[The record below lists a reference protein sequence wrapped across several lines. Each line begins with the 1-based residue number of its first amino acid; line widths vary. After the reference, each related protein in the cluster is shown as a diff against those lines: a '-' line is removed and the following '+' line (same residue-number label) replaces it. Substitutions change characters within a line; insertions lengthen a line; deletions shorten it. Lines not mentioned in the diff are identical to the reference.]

1 MGRRP
6 VIRWADGRRSALFR
20 TDRRSGECWWRVLVP
35 LRPGSCTG
43 GDVAANGIR
52 GMGRWAC
59 VLMAG
64 LALVGLTPTGA
75 VAGGSSAS
83 LGEAEASS
91 RPTPRPM
98 RPAGERRVVRVPIPT
113 SGPRT
118 LDPAVGSSTYD
129 NRAVVQVYETL
140 LEYSYFERPLQ
151 LEPLLL
157 AEMPQELDGGTRYRF
172 KLRDDVY
179 FQDDPCFPG
188 GQGRRLV
195 TDDVFYSWKRLADP
209 AYRLE
214 NWARVDGMIVGF
226 DAYKDEQNERVNRG
240 EPFDYEAPVEGMV
253 KINDREFEIVLPDA
267 NRQFLFK
274 IATFQM
280 AIVPREAVEH
290 YGTDRMNSHMVGTGP
305 FRMVEW
311 LPGTQ
316 IVFERNPTFREVYY
330 PDVDFDAEDR
340 RRGFHH
346 SVGERLPIVD
356 RVEIKFFVEATPM
369 WLEFKAGQL
378 DHTTVPTTGFE
389 EAFYERRGRVLLNRD
404 WLRREIDYQPIA
416 LADFIYR
423 GFNMNDPLVGGYTP
437 EKIALRRAIA
447 MCMDLEEINRSRY
460 NNLPV
465 IYDGVVPPGV
475 DGHLPAG
482 SLQPPNR
489 GPDFERARALLREAG
504 YTVDQSGRVTDLPP
518 IDMYTSRGAESE
530 QIVEMFNRNMAQVGI
545 RMNPR
550 YVDFAQL
557 SEALNDGRAP
567 MFSLAWGMAYPDA
580 EYNLQLFYGPNAAPR
595 PNAFNFQN
603 DEYDELYLKIRT
615 MEPSEERTAVYRRM
629 QEIVNEYCVFIGS
642 QARVR
647 QYLVHPWMKNFKAT
661 EDFYNYFKYLDIDMS
676 HPRRPR

>member
-1 MGRRP
+1 MADIRNRGVGR
-6 VIRWADGRRSALFR
+6 AKLF
-20 TDRRSGECWWRVLVP
+20 GNAVGVLV
-35 LRPGSCTG
+35 
-43 GDVAANGIR
+43 
-52 GMGRWAC
+52 
-59 VLMAG
+59 AG
-64 LALVGLTPTGA
+64 LAFLGL
-75 VAGGSSAS
+75 GSSPSAGATTEAS
-83 LGEAEASS
+83 AEATVSN

-98 RPAGERRVVRVPIPT
+98 RPVGERKVIRVPIST
-113 SGPRT
+113 SGPRS
-118 LDPAVGSSTYD
+118 LDPAVGTSTYD

-157 AEMPQELDGGTRYRF
+157 AEMPEELDGGTRYRF

-209 AYRLE
+209 TYRLE
-214 NWARVDGMIVGF
+214 NWARVDRMILGF
-226 DAYKDEQNERVNRG
+226 NEYKDEQNERVNRG
-240 EPFDYEAPVEGMV
+240 ERFNYDAPVEGMV
-253 KINDREFEIVLPDA
+253 KINDREFEVILPDA

-290 YGTDRMNSHMVGTGP
+290 YGPQRMNSHMVGTGP
-305 FRMVEW
+305 FRLVEW

-330 PDVDFDAEDR
+330 PDIDFDEEDR
-340 RRGFHH
+340 RRGFHE
-346 SVGERLPIVD
+346 SVGQRLPIVD
-356 RVEIKFFVEATPM
+356 RVEIKFFVESTPM

-378 DHTTVPTTGFE
+378 DHTTVPQAGYE
-389 EAFYERRGRVLLNRD
+389 EAFDQRRGRLNRD
-404 WLRREIDYQPIA
+404 WLRREIDYQPIP

-423 GFNMNDPLVGGYTP
+423 GFNMRDSLVGGYTP
-437 EKIALRRAIA
+437 ERIALRRAIA

-465 IYDGVVPPGV
+465 IYDGFIPPGV

-482 SLQPPNR
+482 TLQPPNR
-489 GPDFERARALLREAG
+489 GPDFEKARALLREAG
-504 YTVDQSGRVTDLPP
+504 YTVDRNGRVTDLPP

-530 QIVEMFNRNMAQVGI
+530 QIVEMFSRNLAQVGI

-557 SEALNDGRAP
+557 TEALNDSRAP

-603 DEYDELYLKIRT
+603 DEYDELYIQIKT
-615 MEPSEERTAVYRRM
+615 MQPGPERTAVYRRM
-629 QEIVNEYCVFIGS
+629 QEIVNHYCVFIGS

-661 EDFYNYFKYLDIDMS
+661 EDFYNYFKYIDIDMN